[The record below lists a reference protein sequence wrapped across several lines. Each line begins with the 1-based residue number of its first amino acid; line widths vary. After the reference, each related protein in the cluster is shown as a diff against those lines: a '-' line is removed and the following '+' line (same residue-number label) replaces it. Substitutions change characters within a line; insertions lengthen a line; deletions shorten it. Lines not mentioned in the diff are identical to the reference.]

1 MSHDPLLAL
10 LDRHLAAE
18 NAHDLAGTLATL
30 TDDCEFVDHTLGMR
44 WAGHQ
49 GAAAHYT
56 MWWSAFDTEVVGE
69 RLHLAENS
77 AVAETTW
84 KGTHR
89 GEFMGIAPTGRP
101 VEFTVAVVVE
111 FRDGRMAGERFY
123 WDGAGLARQLGVE
136 AMQAADTKATLQ

>member
-1 MSHDPLLAL
+1 MSQDQMLEL

-30 TDDCEFVDHTLGMR
+30 TDDCEFVDHALGMQ
-44 WAGHQ
+44 WSGHD

-69 RLHLAENS
+69 RLHMAEGS

-84 KGTHR
+84 RGTHV
-89 GEFMGIAPTGRP
+89 GEFMGIAPTGSS
-101 VEFTVAVVVE
+101 VEFAVAVVVE

-123 WDGAGLARQLGVE
+123 WDGARLARQLGVDTIV
-136 AMQAADTKATLQ
+136 AANSDVSSR